1 MLRKN
6 IRQRREYLFNLSK
19 ERETKDH
26 FTKLQKVQ
34 EATVNG
40 TQVPTELYKE
50 KEKLQKELKSH
61 DANTIST
68 PLPTQ
73 SPAPRSTTSTP
84 TPSTPTRSSSSP
96 PRATP
101 PTASSSSPRNSPS
114 SCPTPRGS
122 TGAGTCWRT
131 WWSWR

>member
-26 FTKLQKVQ
+26 FTKLQKVR

-68 PLPTQ
+68 SLSIQ
-73 SPAPRSTTSTP
+73 SPAPKSTMSTLIQSTP
-84 TPSTPTRSSSSP
+84 ILNSSSP
-96 PRATP
+96 LRETP
-101 PTASSSSPRNSPS
+101 PTVSYSSPRNFPSFSPM
-114 SCPTPRGS
+114 RKGS
-122 TGAGTCWRT
+122 TEEGTCLRIWLNLL
-131 WWSWR
+131 